1 MLKFSTTTTIEIKIA
16 VSCDPALD
24 MTSAE
29 ISAYLQGDFD
39 SLKIKQDQAPTYFF
53 IKPLSP
59 SDREEIEIKAGAYT
73 RSELGRMLFVEQP
86 EDQKKRAY
94 WQDSLSDQ
102 EKNALAQYQAYLNR
116 VYAETAKKALIKV
129 EGFDGT
135 AWDAVQSIKPD
146 HHRIQTIAEIVTH
159 IQRISLLGDEGK

>member
-24 MTSAE
+24 MTPAE

-59 SDREEIEIKAGAYT
+59 ADREEIEIKAGAYT
-73 RSELGRMLFVEQP
+73 RSELGRMIYLDQP
-86 EDQKKRAY
+86 DDQKERAY
-94 WQDSLSDQ
+94 WHDALSDQ
-102 EKNALAQYQAYLNR
+102 EKNAFAQYQSYLNR
-116 VYAETAKKALIKV
+116 VYAETAKKALVKI
-129 EGFDGT
+129 EGFDGS
-135 AWDAVQSIKPD
+135 AWDAIQSIKPD
-146 HHRIQTIAEIVTH
+146 AHRILTIAEIVAHT
-159 IQRISLLGDEGK
+159 QRLSLLGDSGK

>member
-1 MLKFSTTTTIEIKIA
+1 
-16 VSCDPALD
+16 
-24 MTSAE
+24 
-29 ISAYLQGDFD
+29 
-39 SLKIKQDQAPTYFF
+39 
-53 IKPLSP
+53 
-59 SDREEIEIKAGAYT
+59 
-73 RSELGRMLFVEQP
+73 MLFVEQP